1 MQIYRLLPPLLCALA
16 LVPAAHAAPN
26 LYVGAAED
34 ASRGN
39 LDWAKPKM
47 DLAAAAGFD
56 AIRLTSVWSPGQK
69 EPSELELLAL
79 RSAAEA
85 AAIDDIRILI
95 TVMPYGSSTTPLTAK
110 ARADFASYA
119 AALVAALPT
128 VHDYIIGNE
137 PNINRYWLPQF
148 GPDGSDVA
156 AAAYIQL
163 LAQAYDA
170 MKAVD
175 ANVTVIGGSVSP
187 HGSDDPAA
195 SRPTHSPTQFIL
207 DLGAA
212 YRALG
217 RSEPVMDAF
226 AFHPYG
232 EHSRVPPT
240 FTHPRSTAIG
250 LADYPKLVALL
261 GRAFNGTPQ
270 KGSSLPI
277 LYDEYGVQSQIP
289 VAKRSAYKNLDV
301 PSAADAVP
309 ESVQADYY
317 RQAIL
322 MAACQPTV
330 QGLLIFHVT
339 DEADLDRWQSGV
351 YYADDTPKPTLGVVK
366 RAIAAA
372 RDAQCPSSDT
382 PPPPGALKSIWKSVH
397 ALGATLT
404 RR

>member
-1 MQIYRLLPPLLCALA
+1 LQIYRLLPPLLCALA

-39 LDWAKPKM
+39 FDWAKPKM

-56 AIRLTSVWSPGQK
+56 AVRLTSVWSPGQQ

-95 TVMPYGSSTTPLTAK
+95 TVMPYGSSTTPLTTR

-137 PNINRYWLPQF
+137 PNINRFWLPQF

-156 AAAYIQL
+156 AAAYMQL
-163 LAQAYDA
+163 LAHTYDA

-175 ANVTVIGGSVSP
+175 PEVTVIGGSVSP
-187 HGSDDPAA
+187 RGSDDPAG

-217 RSEPVMDAF
+217 RSKPVMDAF

-232 EHSRVPPT
+232 EHSHVPPT
-240 FTHPRSTAIG
+240 FTHPRSTTIG
-250 LADYPKLVALL
+250 LADYPKLVGLL
-261 GRAFNGTPQ
+261 GHAFNGTAQ

-277 LYDEYGVQSQIP
+277 VYDEYGVQSQIP
-289 VAKRSAYKNLDV
+289 PAKQSVYKNLSV
-301 PSAADAVP
+301 PSGQDAVP
-309 ESVQADYY
+309 ESVQAEYY

-330 QGLLIFHVT
+330 KGLLIFHVT

-351 YYADDTPKPTLGVVK
+351 YYADDTPKPTLKAVK

-372 RDAQCPSSDT
+372 RDPRCPSSDVT
-382 PPPPGALKSIWKSVH
+382 PPPGALKNLWRTVRTLKS
-397 ALGATLT
+397 TLT

>member
-1 MQIYRLLPPLLCALA
+1 LQIYRLLPPLLCALA